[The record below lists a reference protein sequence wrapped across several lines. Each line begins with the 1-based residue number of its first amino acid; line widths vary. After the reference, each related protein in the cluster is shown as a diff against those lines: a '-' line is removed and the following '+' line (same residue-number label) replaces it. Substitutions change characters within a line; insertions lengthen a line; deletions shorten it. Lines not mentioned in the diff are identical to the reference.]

1 MDIQLHYTEA
11 GTGFPLILLH
21 GNGEN
26 GEYFHFQKEYFSRFF
41 RVMAVD
47 TRGHGKSPRGNAPF
61 TIAQFARDLHDFM
74 DEKGIKQAH
83 ILGFSDGG
91 NIAMAFALAY
101 PQYVKSLILNGA
113 NMNPRGVKR
122 FYQLPI
128 EIGYKI
134 ASRSGRKH
142 PEAAKK
148 AELLSLMVNEPDFS
162 PEELS
167 KIKART
173 LVIAGKRD
181 MIKASHTR
189 LIASAIPKSELKI
202 IHGDHFIAE
211 KNPLSFNRAVAEFLG
226 LCDDINTKSR
236 KDS

>member
-61 TIAQFARDLHDFM
+61 SIAQFARDLHDFM

-91 NIAMAFALAY
+91 NIALYFALAH
-101 PQYVKSLILNGA
+101 PEMVDHLILNGA
-113 NMNPRGVKR
+113 NLRPAGVKR
-122 FYQLPI
+122 RYQLPI

-134 ASRSGRKH
+134 AKRFAGKSAGARAH
-142 PEAAKK
+142 
-148 AELLSLMVNEPDFS
+148 AETLALMVNEPDIS
-162 PEELS
+162 PEQLH
-167 KIKART
+167 ALTMPT
-173 LVIAGKRD
+173 LVVAGTKD
-181 MIKASHTR
+181 MIRRSHTEE
-189 LIASAIPKSELKI
+189 IAKNLPNATALFLPGNHFVAAGNPEAFNAAVLDFLK
-202 IHGDHFIAE
+202 G
-211 KNPLSFNRAVAEFLG
+211 
-226 LCDDINTKSR
+226 
-236 KDS
+236 